1 MIEKSVKLSSLAF
14 KFGTLGIVGLLM
26 GVILSALGF
35 QDFEGHNF
43 NFFNHTLSELGHYGH
58 STFAV
63 VINGGLF
70 FGSLSL
76 ILFCLFSIQLIDS
89 KLLYSL
95 FLSLVLTFM
104 SLAAAGLFP
113 VNVYHLHTMAIKYFF
128 YFGSFSSFLY
138 LVYLSMKGRLFYSSW
153 NAVTG
158 ILTFISF
165 LCFLVLSHID
175 LGLIAG
181 DKQFYQEMVMELP
194 RPDIWWPATLEWL
207 SLTLFMLWGMGM
219 VQSLRNQAQ
228 IKQVEEGEKSKAI
241 RS

>member
-1 MIEKSVKLSSLAF
+1 MIEKSKKLTSLAF
-14 KFGTLGIVGLLM
+14 KFGTLGIVGLLA

-35 QDFEGHNF
+35 QDFEGHHF
-43 NFFNHTLSELGHYGH
+43 SFFNHTLSELGHYGH

-128 YFGSFSSFLY
+128 YFGGFSSFLY
-138 LVYLSMKGRLFYSSW
+138 LVYLLMKGRVFYSSW
-153 NAVTG
+153 NAITG
-158 ILTFISF
+158 VLTFISF
-165 LCFLVLSHID
+165 LSFLLLSHVD
-175 LGLIAG
+175 LGLSVG
-181 DKQFYQEMVMELP
+181 DNHFYQDMVMELP

-207 SLTLFMLWGMGM
+207 SMALFMLWGMGL
-219 VQSLRNQAQ
+219 VQSLKNQ
-228 IKQVEEGEKSKAI
+228 GEMKPVQSKS
-241 RS
+241 